1 MTEPELS
8 HHVGAVA
15 PIQDPDAPVPVEP
28 AAQDLFAAIDLG
40 SNSFHMVI
48 ARLAQG
54 EMRVVETLGEKVQQA
69 AGLDKRGYLSTD
81 AQQRGLDCLGR
92 FAQRLVGLPPQS
104 VRVVGTNTLRAAR
117 NRQEFI
123 YRARQVLGHPIEI
136 ISGRE
141 EARLIYLGV
150 AHGLPAAEG
159 KRLAVDIGGGST
171 EFIIGEWYEP
181 LLLESLH
188 MGCVGY
194 MGRFFPD
201 GKISEENM
209 RRAEAAARLELVNI
223 EQEYRRIGWEHCV
236 GSSGTIKAAHR
247 ALAANGWS
255 NEGITREGLASLRK
269 AVLKNSNCADIQIE
283 GVTESRRLVLPAGLA
298 ILSAV
303 FEAFSIKRM
312 DYSESALREGVLQD
326 LLGRHQHEDVRERTI
341 NAMQERHHVD
351 VAHAHM
357 VEHTAQVILS
367 QVESTWKLTDPV
379 LRDWLR
385 WAVRL
390 HEIGMAISHTQ
401 FHKHGAYLV
410 EYSDL
415 TGFSRSEQLAVALL
429 VRGHRR
435 KIPLEEFAQ
444 FPEHEREVLMYL
456 CVVMRLAILLHHSR
470 AEETLPVFA
479 LKVKKRKITMQFAD
493 GWLDAHPLT
502 RADLDQEAKYLK
514 KIDIS
519 LDYE

>member
-1 MTEPELS
+1 MSDSDSPN
-8 HHVGAVA
+8 HVGAAA
-15 PIQDPDAPVPVEP
+15 PIQVSDAVVPADEGTS
-28 AAQDLFAAIDLG
+28 DLFAAIDLG

-48 ARLAQG
+48 ARHAQG
-54 EMRVVETLGEKVQQA
+54 EIRVVETLGEKVQQA
-69 AGLDKRGYLSTD
+69 AGLDKKGYLSSD

-92 FAQRLVGLPPQS
+92 FAQRIVGLPPQA

-123 YRARQVLGHPIEI
+123 YRARQVLGYPIEI

-150 AHGLPAAEG
+150 AHGLPAVEG
-159 KRLAVDIGGGST
+159 KRLVIDIGGGST
-171 EFIIGEWYEP
+171 EFTIGEWYEP

-188 MGCVGY
+188 MGCVSY
-194 MGRFFPD
+194 MARFFEG
-201 GKISEENM
+201 GKLSEERM
-209 RRAEAAARLELVNI
+209 RRAEAAAGLEMVNI
-223 EQEYRRIGWEHCV
+223 EQEYRKVGWQHCV

-247 ALAANGWS
+247 AMVANGWS
-255 NEGITREGLASLRK
+255 ESGITREGLNQLRK
-269 AVLKNSNCADIQIE
+269 AILKCGTCEEIQIE
-283 GVTESRRLVLPAGLA
+283 GVTESRRMNLPAGLA
-298 ILSAV
+298 ILCAV
-303 FEAFSIKRM
+303 FEAFRVEHM
-312 DYSESALREGVLQD
+312 DYSEHALREGVLHD
-326 LLGRHQHEDVRERTI
+326 LVGRYQHEDVRERTI

-351 VAHAHM
+351 VTHAHM

-367 QVESTWKLTDPV
+367 QVGEAWKLTDPV

-390 HEIGMAISHTQ
+390 HEIGLSISHTQ

-410 EYSDL
+410 EHSDL

-435 KIPLEEFAQ
+435 KIPLDEFD
-444 FPEHEREVLMYL
+444 PLPDTEREKLLYL

-470 AEETLPVFA
+470 AEETLPVFS
-479 LKVKKRKITMQFAD
+479 LKAKKRKVWLEFATD
-493 GWLDAHPLT
+493 WLDNHPLT
-502 RADLDQEAKYLK
+502 RADLEQEARYLK

-519 LDYE
+519 LEYG